1 MVKVTLINGDV
12 INIEATTKIH
22 AYKAL
27 DAKSGSKPYYSEQV
41 YDGTITDG
49 KELDVTNPAIS
60 ISGLVASTDFIEI
73 NDSGY
78 KFIKTSAVAN
88 VQLTD

>member
-1 MVKVTLINGDV
+1 MVKITLINGD
-12 INIEATTKIH
+12 IIYIKSTTEVH

-27 DAKSGSKPYYSEQV
+27 DAKLGSQPYYLKQV
-41 YDGTITDG
+41 FDGTITDG

-60 ISGLVASTDFIEI
+60 ISGLVASTDFIDI

-78 KFIKTSAVAN
+78 KFIKTSEVAN
-88 VQLTD
+88 VQRTD